1 MAQTQTQTQTVDAT
15 GITFLCDWL
24 GDDHRPLANPAR
36 DHARRY
42 IEAIIAHDALVRDL
56 SADSQLTCAGMLW
69 RTFRETYDDLR
80 GPFAR
85 SEKEDVARALGR
97 L

>member
-1 MAQTQTQTQTVDAT
+1 MQTLTADAT
-15 GITFLCDWL
+15 GVTFLCDWL
-24 GDDHRPLANPAR
+24 GDEHRPLDDAAR

-42 IEAIIAHDALVRDL
+42 IEAIIAHDALIRDI
-56 SADSQLTCAGMLW
+56 APTYQLTCAGMLW
-69 RTFRETYDDLR
+69 RTFREAYDDLR

-85 SEKEDVARALGR
+85 SEKEDVGRALGR